1 MLVDRSVA
9 WLTQKINVILFTIHT
24 TCSKY
29 VVCTNMVVHE
39 NPNQPIKAKGKK
51 FLFKEKKNMETRYF
65 TSLLNSSN
73 IHIFSFSF
81 IYALV
86 K

>member
-51 FLFKEKKNMETRYF
+51 FLFKEKKYGNKILYKFIKLQQYTYIYF
-65 TSLLNSSN
+65 PFHLFMHL
-73 IHIFSFSF
+73 
-81 IYALV
+81 
-86 K
+86 